1 MKPEQLSPKEKEVL
15 RLLLYPMRP
24 ERIAHAMHIKVSTVN
39 SHLAASRR
47 KLGVTD
53 SLSAALMLRDAE
65 ALHKNDEGKFSGL
78 AATPPLGQA
87 EEANASRETEGARED
102 WDMPFATRGRPWND
116 LDHKWRVTWPI
127 MLFSLMALGVSAM
140 SSGGASLSAA
150 YILFSR

>member
-24 ERIAHAMHIKVSTVN
+24 ENIAVAMHIKVSTVN
-39 SHLAASRR
+39 THLAASRR

-65 ALHKNDEGKFSGL
+65 ALHKNDDSKFSGL
-78 AATPPLGQA
+78 APTAPLRQG
-87 EEANASRETEGARED
+87 EEANASHETEGAAGD
-102 WDMPFATRGRPWND
+102 WDIPFAKEGRPWND
-116 LDHKWRVTWPI
+116 LDLKWRVAWPV
-127 MLFSLMALGVSAM
+127 MLFFLIALGVSAI

-150 YILFSR
+150 YVSFSR